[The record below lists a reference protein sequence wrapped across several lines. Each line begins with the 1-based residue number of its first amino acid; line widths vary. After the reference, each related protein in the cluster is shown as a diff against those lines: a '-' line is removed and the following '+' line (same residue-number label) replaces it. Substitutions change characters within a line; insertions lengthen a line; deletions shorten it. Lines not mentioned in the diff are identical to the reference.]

1 MKLNVKRTV
10 FVGMAFLSICTFWQ
24 MYEGIIPLILKHTFH
39 LKDTYSGMIMA
50 LDNVLALFM
59 LPFFG
64 NLSDKTRTR
73 LGKRTP
79 FIIAGTAASC
89 LFMLLIPLADQL
101 GIFWMFIAALLMVL
115 VSMSIYR
122 SPAVALMPDVTPKP
136 LRSKGNAIINLMG
149 AVGGMITLV
158 LIQVLVPGHTER
170 PNYFPLFAAVAFI
183 MVVSVV
189 LLVFTI
195 PENRL
200 SAEAAAL
207 SDPEETEPESN
218 EETSSSAPLPRDV
231 KKSLIFLLLSVAFWF
246 MGYNAVTSAFSKYAQ
261 IQWGMTGGSF
271 ASSLLI
277 ATAAAILSYIPVGII
292 ATRIGR
298 KKTILIGVTVL
309 ALCFF
314 SGALF
319 PTYHPSVNLVFALV
333 GVAWA
338 AINVNSYP
346 MVVEMSR
353 GSNVGKFTGY
363 YYTFSMAAQIITP
376 VLSGALLEH
385 VGYWTLFP
393 YAALFCTFA
402 FITMLFVR
410 HGDSKPIPPEKP
422 SGILRYTGLMMISRK
437 GALIYAT
444 SHPDF
449 SHYSRRSDRLSRRMA
464 VLHPSP
470 FRAGMLPIWKA

>member
-1 MKLNVKRTV
+1 MKLNVKHTD
-10 FVGMAFLSICTFWQ
+10 FMGMAFLPLCTFWQ

-207 SDPEETEPESN
+207 SDPEETEPEPN

-298 KKTILIGVTVL
+298 KKTILIGVAML

-393 YAALFCTFA
+393 YAALYCAFA
-402 FITMLFVR
+402 FITMLFVC
-410 HGDSKPIPPEKP
+410 HGDSKPIPPK
-422 SGILRYTGLMMISRK
+422 SR
-437 GALIYAT
+437 LESFDT
-444 SHPDF
+444 PD
-449 SHYSRRSDRLSRRMA
+449 
-464 VLHPSP
+464 
-470 FRAGMLPIWKA
+470 

>member
-319 PTYHPSVNLVFALV
+319 PTYHPAVNLVFALV

-376 VLSGALLEH
+376 ILSGALLEH

-393 YAALFCTFA
+393 YAALFCAFA

-410 HGDSKPIPPEKP
+410 HGDSKPIPPK
-422 SGILRYTGLMMISRK
+422 SR
-437 GALIYAT
+437 LESFDT
-444 SHPDF
+444 PD
-449 SHYSRRSDRLSRRMA
+449 
-464 VLHPSP
+464 
-470 FRAGMLPIWKA
+470 